1 MTAVSVGVPSG
12 PSRRLERFLPHL
24 LFGTLVFGA
33 WEIYGQ
39 LGNALLLPPVSAVLA
54 ALFDLIASGQLLTA
68 FLESAQLLFLGFA
81 AALVFGFVFG
91 VITGRSLVMHRTL
104 SPFFNALFVT
114 PTVALVPLV
123 LVWFGFELQGRVI
136 VVFLAAFVSVLVS
149 VHAGMR
155 DVPTELVEVA
165 RSFGVDSEIGLL
177 RHVLLRSAVP
187 LIMSGIR
194 LAVGRAVVGM
204 AIAEVYLRLGGIG
217 ALIRGYGA
225 VFATDYLF
233 AAILPLP
240 IMGIGLTALA
250 ARVERR
256 FQDWRT

>member
-1 MTAVSVGVPSG
+1 MTAVATEARTGTPS
-12 PSRRLERFLPHL
+12 RLERFLPHL

-39 LGNALLLPPVSAVLA
+39 LGDAVLMPPVSAVLA
-54 ALFDLIASGQLLTA
+54 AFFDLIVSGEMLTA
-68 FLESAQLLFLGFA
+68 FLESAQLLFLGFT
-81 AALVFGFVFG
+81 AALVVGFIFG
-91 VITGRSLVMHRTL
+91 VITGRSQIMHRTL

-123 LVWFGFELQGRVI
+123 LVWFGFELQGRVV
-136 VVFLAAFVSVLVS
+136 VVFLAAFVAVLVS

-165 RSFGVDSEIGLL
+165 RSFGVTSEIGLL

-187 LIMSGIR
+187 LMMSGVR

-204 AIAEVYLRLGGIG
+204 AVAEVYLRLGGIG

-240 IMGIGLTALA
+240 ILGIGLTTLA
-250 ARVERR
+250 ARLERR
-256 FQDWRT
+256 FQGWRT

>member
-1 MTAVSVGVPSG
+1 MTALSSASSP
-12 PSRRLERFLPHL
+12 PLLQRALPHL

-33 WEIYGQ
+33 WELYGQ
-39 LGNALLLPPVSAVLA
+39 VGDALLLPPVSAVLI
-54 ALFDLIASGQLLTA
+54 ALADLVVSGALLSA
-68 FLESAQLLFLGFA
+68 FLESAQLLILGFT
-81 AALVFGFVFG
+81 AALIFGFVFG
-91 VITGRSLVMHRTL
+91 VITGRSQIMHRTL

-123 LVWFGFELQGRVI
+123 LVWFGFGLGGRVI

-155 DVPTELVEVA
+155 DVPADLVEVA

-204 AIAEVYLRLGGIG
+204 AVAEVYLRLGGIG

-250 ARVERR
+250 ARIERR
-256 FQDWRT
+256 FQGWRT